1 MQGVGLVVCGDDK
14 GTIWL
19 YNMPT
24 MGQTCPEP
32 IKKVVNPTIKLI
44 WPDVE
49 VDHLEKSSKVQL
61 DWQNIVINKVATS
74 YDKKTI
80 VAVTS
85 NNVVCIWRSTEE
97 ETGDK

>member
-1 MQGVGLVVCGDDK
+1 M
-14 GTIWL
+14 
-19 YNMPT
+19 
-24 MGQTCPEP
+24 
-32 IKKVVNPTIKLI
+32 VNPTAKLI

-97 ETGDK
+97 ETGDKLEVLLSPF